1 MNPNVPW
8 KTRGN
13 AALSARFGLGI
24 GPART
29 VGGLPEGPIRAY
41 DRSTRLPPATARA
54 LVTEGWQAVRE
65 ASATG
70 PRTDPAFV
78 AVPDRLPAS
87 GYWAAVRGIVPIARS
102 RALLGAARAVIKTR
116 GSARG
121 LVGAAAA
128 VAWPARRATWE
139 LIAYRDA
146 PDSAGPRAIDPD
158 RVHEVEAKFPELF
171 ASSDPRTR
179 RILVAPHTACPVL
192 FGLRARTPARL
203 PEAMRMLWDGPID
216 RWVIYRTNQA
226 TGDHLVDRHG
236 DDWRPYEP
244 ARFLGR
250 VVRGP
255 ERLPGGH
262 VRFLLRETGGSTIP
276 CLVFEP
282 TKTLPIVAASLSVAD
297 RLKVWGGRGRDRTLR
312 VEGFEILSAPPRRE
326 PPARPRCSSCDR
338 TARSLGR
345 ARGYRCPGCR
355 HRWPPEA
362 ALARTRPAEF
372 GRGTYHPTLSARRH
386 LHPLESAPRA
396 RPSSPL

>member
-13 AALSARFGLGI
+13 AALSARFGLGL

-29 VGGLPEGPIRAY
+29 VGELPEGPIRAY

-54 LVTEGWQAVRE
+54 LVTEGWHAVRE

-87 GYWAAVRGIVPIARS
+87 GYWEAVRGIVPIARS
-102 RALLGAARAVIKTR
+102 RALLREADAVVKTR

-128 VAWPARRATWE
+128 VAWPGRRATWE
-139 LIAYRDA
+139 LIAYRDG
-146 PDSAGPRAIDPD
+146 PGSAGPRPIDPK
-158 RVHEVEAKFPELF
+158 RLFEVEARFPELF

-179 RILVAPHTACPVL
+179 RILIAPHTRCPVL
-192 FGLRARTPARL
+192 FGLRARTPDRL
-203 PEAMRMLWDGPID
+203 PQAMRMLWDGPTD
-216 RWVIYRTNQA
+216 RWVVYRTNQA
-226 TGDHLVDRHG
+226 TGDHLVDRRG

-244 ARFLGR
+244 ARFVGR

-262 VRFLLRETGGSTIP
+262 VRFLLGEAGGSTIP

-312 VEGFEILSAPPRRE
+312 VEGFEILSAPPRPE
-326 PPARPRCSSCDR
+326 PPARPRCASCDR

-345 ARGYRCPGCR
+345 ARGFRCPTCR

-362 ALARTRPAEF
+362 ALPRTRPAEF

-386 LHPLESAPRA
+386 LHPLVPSPPA